1 MVGGDESPFK
11 KVEPV
16 IDCYSKKIK
25 LLGPS
30 GSGQLTKMVNQICI
44 AGIVQGLSEAI
55 NFGMNAGLNMMD
67 VIEVISKGAAQSW
80 QMENRHKTMIEDKF
94 DYGFAVDW
102 MRKDLKIA
110 MDEAKKNNSPLPIT
124 KIIDEYYAEVQK
136 MGGQRW
142 DTSSLIKR
150 FRK

>member
-1 MVGGDESPFK
+1 
-11 KVEPV
+11 
-16 IDCYSKKIK
+16 
-25 LLGPS
+25 
-30 GSGQLTKMVNQICI
+30 MVNQICI
-44 AGIVQGLSEAI
+44 AGVVQGLSEAI
-55 NFGMNAGLNMMD
+55 NFGMNAGLNMID

>member
-1 MVGGDESPFK
+1 M
-11 KVEPV
+11 
-16 IDCYSKKIK
+16 
-25 LLGPS
+25 GPA

-44 AGIVQGLSEAI
+44 AGLVQGLSEAI
-55 NFGMNAGLNMMD
+55 NFGMNAGLNMHD

-80 QMENRHKTMIEDKF
+80 QMENRHKTMIEGKF

-110 MDEAKKNNSPLPIT
+110 MDEAKKNNSPLPVT
-124 KIIDEYYAEVQK
+124 KLIDEYYAEVQK

>member
-1 MVGGDESPFK
+1 
-11 KVEPV
+11 
-16 IDCYSKKIK
+16 
-25 LLGPS
+25 
-30 GSGQLTKMVNQICI
+30 
-44 AGIVQGLSEAI
+44 
-55 NFGMNAGLNMMD
+55 
-67 VIEVISKGAAQSW
+67 
-80 QMENRHKTMIEDKF
+80 MIEDKF

-142 DTSSLIKR
+142 ILLA
-150 FRK
+150 

>member
-1 MVGGDESPFK
+1 
-11 KVEPV
+11 
-16 IDCYSKKIK
+16 
-25 LLGPS
+25 
-30 GSGQLTKMVNQICI
+30 MVNQICI
-44 AGIVQGLSEAI
+44 AGLVQGFSEAI
-55 NFGMNAGLNMMD
+55 NFGMNAGLNMHD

-124 KIIDEYYAEVQK
+124 KIIDEYYADVQK

>member
-1 MVGGDESPFK
+1 
-11 KVEPV
+11 
-16 IDCYSKKIK
+16 
-25 LLGPS
+25 
-30 GSGQLTKMVNQICI
+30 
-44 AGIVQGLSEAI
+44 
-55 NFGMNAGLNMMD
+55 
-67 VIEVISKGAAQSW
+67 
-80 QMENRHKTMIEDKF
+80 MIEGKF

>member
-1 MVGGDESPFK
+1 MH
-11 KVEPV
+11 
-16 IDCYSKKIK
+16 
-25 LLGPS
+25 
-30 GSGQLTKMVNQICI
+30 
-44 AGIVQGLSEAI
+44 
-55 NFGMNAGLNMMD
+55 D

-142 DTSSLIKR
+142 DPSSLIKR

>member
-1 MVGGDESPFK
+1 MV
-11 KVEPV
+11 
-16 IDCYSKKIK
+16 
-25 LLGPS
+25 
-30 GSGQLTKMVNQICI
+30 
-44 AGIVQGLSEAI
+44 
-55 NFGMNAGLNMMD
+55 
-67 VIEVISKGAAQSW
+67 
-80 QMENRHKTMIEDKF
+80 EDKF

>member
-1 MVGGDESPFK
+1 
-11 KVEPV
+11 
-16 IDCYSKKIK
+16 
-25 LLGPS
+25 
-30 GSGQLTKMVNQICI
+30 MVNQICI
-44 AGIVQGLSEAI
+44 AGLVQGLSEAI
-55 NFGMNAGLNMMD
+55 NFGMNAGLNMHD

-80 QMENRHKTMIEDKF
+80 QMENRYKTMIDDKF